1 MLTSMY
7 IKIRVIAGSKT
18 EEVVKEN
25 DDHFVMSV
33 KQKAE
38 RNMANRRV
46 LEIVRSL
53 HPGKKVRI
61 VSGHQSPGKIV
72 AVD

>member
-1 MLTSMY
+1 MY
-7 IKIRVIAGSKT
+7 IKIRVLAGARA
-18 EEVVKEN
+18 EEVIKES

-38 RNMANRRV
+38 RNMANKRV

-53 HPGKKVRI
+53 YPGKKVRI
-61 VSGHQSPGKIV
+61 ISGHQSPGKIV